1 MSDSPLIDSLT
12 AAVEAR
18 PDDLPLRL
26 HLAELLLAAGRG
38 AEAIGHAA
46 QVLARE
52 PANGTA
58 QKLMSSALATPP
70 AAGPPSALPPA
81 AGPFSAPPPSSVPP
95 FPPPSASPSPSS
107 PPSSPL
113 PPSSPPPSPTPSP
126 SSPPPPSPSAP
137 PPSSPIPPSSPGGV
151 DWDAM
156 EQEFGDVVPPRF
168 SHERE
173 PVRGHEDRTFDVEKS
188 TITLADVGG
197 MQEVKKRLEISF
209 LGPLK
214 NPKLRSLFGK
224 SLRGGLLLYGPPGCG
239 KTFLARAVA
248 GEMGA
253 AFISLSITDVLNMW
267 VGSSERNLH
276 DLFESARG
284 HAPCVLFLDEID
296 ALGHKRSQLNSSS
309 MRTVVNQLLTE
320 LDGVDG
326 NNDGVF
332 VLAATNAPWDID
344 AALRRPGRLD
354 RTLLVLPPDKPARAA
369 ILQYHLRDRPVAG
382 IDLARIADATEN
394 YSGADLAHVCETA
407 AEFAMRDSITTGE
420 IRMINQQDMLAAARE
435 IRPST
440 DGWFATAR
448 NVAMFANES
457 GEYDDLAAYLKKRK
471 SR

>member
-18 PDDLPLRL
+18 PEDLTLRL
-26 HLAELLLAAGRG
+26 HLAELLVGAGRG

-52 PANGTA
+52 PGNVTA
-58 QKLMSSALATPP
+58 QKLMTSALGKPAPAEETLGTPAP
-70 AAGPPSALPPA
+70 AEETLGTPA
-81 AGPFSAPPPSSVPP
+81 PVQQ
-95 FPPPSASPSPSS
+95 
-107 PPSSPL
+107 
-113 PPSSPPPSPTPSP
+113 
-126 SSPPPPSPSAP
+126 
-137 PPSSPIPPSSPGGV
+137 GV
-151 DWDAM
+151 DWAAM
-156 EQEFGDVVPPRF
+156 EQDLGDIVPPRF
-168 SHERE
+168 SHEPE
-173 PVRGHEDRTFDVEKS
+173 PVQGHEDRTFDVERS
-188 TITLADVGG
+188 TVTLADVGG
-197 MQEVKKRLEISF
+197 MQEVKKRLEVSF

-214 NPKLRSLFGK
+214 NPKLRTLFGK

-267 VGSSERNLH
+267 IGSSERNLH
-276 DLFESARG
+276 DLFDSARG

-344 AALRRPGRLD
+344 SALRRPGRLD

-382 IDLARIADATEN
+382 VDLSRVADATEN

-407 AEFAMRDSITTGE
+407 AEFAMRDSITSGE
-420 IRMINQQDMLAAARE
+420 IRMINQQDMLTAVRE

-440 DGWFATAR
+440 DGWFVTAR

-457 GEYDDLAAYLKKRK
+457 GEYDDLAAYLKKR
-471 SR
+471 RR

>member
-1 MSDSPLIDSLT
+1 M
-12 AAVEAR
+12 
-18 PDDLPLRL
+18 
-26 HLAELLLAAGRG
+26 
-38 AEAIGHAA
+38 
-46 QVLARE
+46 
-52 PANGTA
+52 
-58 QKLMSSALATPP
+58 
-70 AAGPPSALPPA
+70 
-81 AGPFSAPPPSSVPP
+81 
-95 FPPPSASPSPSS
+95 
-107 PPSSPL
+107 
-113 PPSSPPPSPTPSP
+113 
-126 SSPPPPSPSAP
+126 
-137 PPSSPIPPSSPGGV
+137 
-151 DWDAM
+151 
-156 EQEFGDVVPPRF
+156 
-168 SHERE
+168 
-173 PVRGHEDRTFDVEKS
+173 
-188 TITLADVGG
+188 TLADVGG
-197 MQEVKKRLEISF
+197 MDEVKKRLEISF
-209 LGPLK
+209 LGPLR
-214 NPKLRSLFGK
+214 NPQMRTLFGK

-253 AFISLSITDVLNMW
+253 SFISLSITDVLNMW

-354 RTLLVLPPDKPARAA
+354 RTVLVLPPDKPARAA
-369 ILQYHLRDRPVAG
+369 ILEYHLRDRPVAG
-382 IDLARIADATEN
+382 IDLGKIADATDN

-407 AEFAMRDSITTGE
+407 AEFAMRDSIATGE
-420 IRMINQQDMLAAARE
+420 VRMISQQDMLSAVRDV
-435 IRPST
+435 RPST

-457 GEYDDLAAYLKKRK
+457 GEYDDLGAYLKKRK
-471 SR
+471 MR

>member
-1 MSDSPLIDSLT
+1 MSDSPLIDSLA
-12 AAVEAR
+12 AAVQGR

-26 HLAELLLAAGRG
+26 HLAELLVEAGRG

-52 PANGTA
+52 PGNAAA
-58 QKLMSSALATPP
+58 QRLMTVALGARP
-70 AAGPPSALPPA
+70 AAPPTS
-81 AGPFSAPPPSSVPP
+81 
-95 FPPPSASPSPSS
+95 SS
-107 PPSSPL
+107 PGVSSDV
-113 PPSSPPPSPTPSP
+113 
-126 SSPPPPSPSAP
+126 PPSPSPASAPVAP
-137 PPSSPIPPSSPGGV
+137 PAADRPDSAAPSVPGFADEMPPADSRESRASDGPAGGRDAGV
-151 DWDAM
+151 DWAAM
-156 EQEFGDVVPPRF
+156 EQELGDIVPPRF
-168 SHERE
+168 ARADDE
-173 PVRGHEDRTFDVEKS
+173 PDPVEGQADRAFDVETS
-188 TITLADVGG
+188 TVTLADVGG

-209 LGPLK
+209 LAPLR
-214 NPKLRSLFGK
+214 NPKLRALFGK

-253 AFISLSITDVLNMW
+253 SFISLSITDVLNMW
-267 VGSSERNLH
+267 IGSSERNLH
-276 DLFESARG
+276 ELFQSARG

-344 AALRRPGRLD
+344 SALRRPGRLD
-354 RTLLVLPPDKPARAA
+354 RTVLVLPPDKAARAA

-382 IDLARIADATEN
+382 IDLGKVADATEH

-407 AEFAMRDSITTGE
+407 AEFAMRDSIATGD
-420 IRMINQQDMLAAARE
+420 IRMISQQDMLAAARE
-435 IRPST
+435 VRPST
-440 DGWFATAR
+440 DAWFATAR

-471 SR
+471 IR

>member
-1 MSDSPLIDSLT
+1 MSDSPLIDSLS

-18 PDDLPLRL
+18 PDDLTLRL
-26 HLAELLLAAGRG
+26 HLAELLVGAGRG

-52 PANGTA
+52 PGNATA
-58 QKLMSSALATPP
+58 QRLMTTALGGPP
-70 AAGPPSALPPA
+70 ATAK
-81 AGPFSAPPPSSVPP
+81 
-95 FPPPSASPSPSS
+95 
-107 PPSSPL
+107 
-113 PPSSPPPSPTPSP
+113 TDET
-126 SSPPPPSPSAP
+126 
-137 PPSSPIPPSSPGGV
+137 V
-151 DWDAM
+151 DWAAM
-156 EQEFGDVVPPRF
+156 EQDLGDVVPPRF
-168 SHERE
+168 AKATDE
-173 PVRGHEDRTFDVEKS
+173 PDPVQGYADRTFDVERS

-197 MQEVKKRLEISF
+197 MQEVKKRLEVSF
-209 LGPLK
+209 LGPLR
-214 NPKLRSLFGK
+214 NPKLRTLFGK

-276 DLFESARG
+276 DLFQSARG

-354 RTLLVLPPDKPARAA
+354 RTLLVLPPDRAARAA
-369 ILQYHLRDRPVAG
+369 ILEYHLRDRPVAG
-382 IDLARIADATEN
+382 IDLGKVADVTEH

-407 AEFAMRDSITTGE
+407 AEFAMRDSIATGD
-420 IRMINQQDMLAAARE
+420 IRMISQADMLAAARE
-435 IRPST
+435 VRPST
-440 DGWFATAR
+440 DAWFGTAR

-457 GEYDDLAAYLKKRK
+457 GEYDELAAYLKKRK
-471 SR
+471 LR

>member
-26 HLAELLLAAGRG
+26 HLAELLVAAGRG
-38 AEAIGHAA
+38 GEAVGHAA

-52 PANGTA
+52 PSNETA
-58 QKLMSSALATPP
+58 RKLMTAALDP
-70 AAGPPSALPPA
+70 AAGSRAE
-81 AGPFSAPPPSSVPP
+81 PSS
-95 FPPPSASPSPSS
+95 PSASSS
-107 PPSSPL
+107 SS
-113 PPSSPPPSPTPSP
+113 
-126 SSPPPPSPSAP
+126 
-137 PPSSPIPPSSPGGV
+137 V
-151 DWDAM
+151 DWAALEEDL
-156 EQEFGDVVPPRF
+156 GDIVPPRF
-168 SHERE
+168 AKASDEPD
-173 PVRGHEDRTFDVEKS
+173 PVRGNEDRTFDIETS
-188 TITLADVGG
+188 TVTLADVGG
-197 MQEVKKRLEISF
+197 MDEVKKRLEISF
-209 LGPLK
+209 LGPLR
-214 NPKLRSLFGK
+214 NPKLRTLFGK

-253 AFISLSITDVLNMW
+253 SFISLSITDVLNMW

-354 RTLLVLPPDKPARAA
+354 RTVLVLPPDKPARTA
-369 ILQYHLRDRPVAG
+369 ILEYHLRDRPVAG
-382 IDLARIADATEN
+382 IDLGKVADATDH

-407 AEFAMRDSITTGE
+407 AEFAMRDSIATGE
-420 IRMINQQDMLAAARE
+420 IRMISQQDMLSAVRE
-435 IRPST
+435 VRPST

-471 SR
+471 MR